1 MLMLISDANILIDME
16 AGGLLQSLFR
26 LPYRFAMPD
35 LLYVE
40 EIEEGTPGLDK
51 QGLQLLEVRAEFVD
65 YALSLRDEH
74 GNGPSH
80 NDYLALALA
89 LALAVQE
96 GCPLLTGDGSLR
108 VVAQAVDVD
117 LKGTIWLLREMLVH
131 GLHSREQML
140 EVLALMKARG
150 RRLPWALA
158 ESELLKELEQ

>member
-16 AGGLLQSLFR
+16 AGGVLSSFFR

-51 QGLQLLEVRAEFVD
+51 HGLQLLEVRAEFVD
-65 YALSLRDEH
+65 YALSLRDEY

-80 NDYLALALA
+80 NDYLA

-96 GCPLLTGDGSLR
+96 GCPLLTGDGNLR
-108 VVAQAVDVD
+108 IVAEAVNVD
-117 LKGTIWLLREMLVH
+117 FKGTIWLLREMMVH
-131 GLHSREQML
+131 GLHSREQL
-140 EVLALMKARG
+140 LDVLVLMRSRG
-150 RRLPWALA
+150 RRLPWTLA
-158 ESELLKELEQ
+158 ESELLKELKQ